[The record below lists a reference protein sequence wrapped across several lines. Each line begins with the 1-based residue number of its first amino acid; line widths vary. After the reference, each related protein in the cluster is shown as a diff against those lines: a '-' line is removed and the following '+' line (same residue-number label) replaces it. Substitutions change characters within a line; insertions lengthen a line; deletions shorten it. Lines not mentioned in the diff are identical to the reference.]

1 MEPEGMAGWAGTEGE
16 GGSSLKSAVQKRK
29 PGLLPPVFIA
39 SIRKKTM
46 GFGKKAAKRVGEN
59 SYLIF
64 ILLLIFCLYQYGIQK
79 IYGFTIYPDEF
90 GYWANAAD
98 AVGYD
103 WSQIA
108 SVGAYYS
115 FGYSLILI
123 PVLKIF
129 KGGVAAYRAAVAVN
143 MLLMCIS
150 IFLLHGIAGKLFPDM
165 GKVRKVFLGG
175 VAVLYPPCI
184 FYMQMTMTEVLLC
197 FLFLLVFYLLL
208 SFLEKADGLGAIA
221 LTIALAIAL
230 VYMYCVHMRTI
241 GIVIAC
247 GLVCFLWGMIN
258 KGKVKQILVLAGVFA
273 LSAVVAYLLKS
284 HAVSEVFSYAEEDIL
299 SKTTYGGQWEK
310 LAHIFTMQ
318 GICQFLQEI
327 IGKLFYLGLSSF
339 GLCYWALIWCVRE
352 CADLVNRRK
361 RKEAVLPK
369 QWGAV
374 FLLLAAIGE
383 VLISSIFMHQSP
395 KVDGLIYGRY
405 QEMLV
410 PVMIMI
416 GSAFMEKTGKYVV
429 PVIMSMG
436 GILGAM
442 AWMLH
447 KTVEERGLE
456 GLRGYHVPGISY
468 VVNENNPDM
477 ELFFRDTWLLGFGM
491 MIFAC
496 IIVYMSAKR
505 GYEWLLSFILIMEIL
520 AGVQISAHYTYRGN
534 RVNFESLMISDTIR
548 ELGKETDKVAYLE
561 EGRPELA
568 GFLQMQMPDRT
579 IHMIK
584 PEALENGKEKAR
596 FVISGIETANREQLK
611 EQYEKEVATGTFYLY
626 FDISEDDL

>member
-1 MEPEGMAGWAGTEGE
+1 
-16 GGSSLKSAVQKRK
+16 
-29 PGLLPPVFIA
+29 
-39 SIRKKTM
+39 M

-123 PVLKIF
+123 PLLKIF

-241 GIVIAC
+241 G
-247 GLVCFLWGMIN
+247 
-258 KGKVKQILVLAGVFA
+258 
-273 LSAVVAYLLKS
+273 
-284 HAVSEVFSYAEEDIL
+284 
-299 SKTTYGGQWEK
+299 T
-310 LAHIFTMQ
+310 
-318 GICQFLQEI
+318 
-327 IGKLFYLGLSSF
+327 
-339 GLCYWALIWCVRE
+339 
-352 CADLVNRRK
+352 
-361 RKEAVLPK
+361 
-369 QWGAV
+369 
-374 FLLLAAIGE
+374 
-383 VLISSIFMHQSP
+383 
-395 KVDGLIYGRY
+395 
-405 QEMLV
+405 
-410 PVMIMI
+410 
-416 GSAFMEKTGKYVV
+416 
-429 PVIMSMG
+429 
-436 GILGAM
+436 
-442 AWMLH
+442 
-447 KTVEERGLE
+447 
-456 GLRGYHVPGISY
+456 GIS
-468 VVNENNPDM
+468 PA
-477 ELFFRDTWLLGFGM
+477 W
-491 MIFAC
+491 
-496 IIVYMSAKR
+496 
-505 GYEWLLSFILIMEIL
+505 
-520 AGVQISAHYTYRGN
+520 
-534 RVNFESLMISDTIR
+534 
-548 ELGKETDKVAYLE
+548 
-561 EGRPELA
+561 
-568 GFLQMQMPDRT
+568 
-579 IHMIK
+579 
-584 PEALENGKEKAR
+584 
-596 FVISGIETANREQLK
+596 
-611 EQYEKEVATGTFYLY
+611 
-626 FDISEDDL
+626 